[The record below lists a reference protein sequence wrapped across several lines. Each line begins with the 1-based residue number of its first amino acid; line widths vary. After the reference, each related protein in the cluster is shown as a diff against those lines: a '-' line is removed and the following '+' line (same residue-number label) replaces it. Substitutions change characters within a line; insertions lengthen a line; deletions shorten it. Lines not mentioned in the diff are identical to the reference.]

1 MIVPFPP
8 AMNRRIRLLPAGLFL
23 LVVAASA
30 ADAPPSAPPA
40 PLEAYAA
47 VGASMVQD
55 NRLAQLGWTREQIEA
70 FLGGVRAGFSGE
82 NRPVDATAQGLLNQI
97 GRRMQELAEEEKRVK
112 FGTEAF
118 AQPGYLEKYLK
129 EIRRQFS
136 LEESDSGLSYDI
148 KTVGY
153 GVRPGP
159 DDTVVISY
167 KVSKADMATELPH
180 LTVDRAKVKMAD
192 LPPGLREGFQM
203 MTVGSAGMLVVPPG
217 LSYGAGEWPPGTERG
232 TPLIFLVK
240 LHEVVA
246 AP

>member
-1 MIVPFPP
+1 
-8 AMNRRIRLLPAGLFL
+8 MNFRSILAGLFL
-23 LVVAASA
+23 TTITAFA
-30 ADAPPSAPPA
+30 ADAPAPPSDA

-47 VGASMVQD
+47 VGASMVRD
-55 NRLAQLGWTREQIEA
+55 NRLAQLGWTGAQVEA
-70 FLGGVRAGFSGE
+70 FLSGVRAGFRGE
-82 NRPVDATAQGLLNQI
+82 GSPVNATAQGLLNQI
-97 GRRMQELAEEEKRVK
+97 GRRMQELTEEENRRK

-118 AQPGYLEKYLK
+118 AQPGYLDKYLR
-129 EIRRQFS
+129 EMRRQFK

-153 GVRPGP
+153 GVRPGS

-167 KVSKADMATELPH
+167 KVNKADMATELPH
-180 LTVDRAKVKMAD
+180 LGVEGLKVRMAD

-203 MTVGSAGMLVVPPG
+203 MTVGSAGMLVLPPD
-217 LSYGAGEWPPGTERG
+217 LSYGSGQWPTGTDRG